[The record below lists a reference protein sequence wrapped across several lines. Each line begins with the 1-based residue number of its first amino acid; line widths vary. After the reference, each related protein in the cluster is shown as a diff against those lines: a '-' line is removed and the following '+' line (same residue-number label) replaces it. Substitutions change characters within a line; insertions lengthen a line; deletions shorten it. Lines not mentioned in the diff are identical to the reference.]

1 MNKTISVTELAH
13 SRTEYAKTRTKLANQ
28 RTYLAYLRTSLAVA
42 ALTATFKQ
50 WYIFS
55 FAMLIVIISAV
66 KYYIINDS
74 IDGSIIP
81 NYLNMIPIS
90 YSILGI
96 IVIYLQYIRKK

>member
-1 MNKTISVTELAH
+1 
-13 SRTEYAKTRTKLANQ
+13 
-28 RTYLAYLRTSLAVA
+28 
-42 ALTATFKQ
+42 
-50 WYIFS
+50 
-55 FAMLIVIISAV
+55 MLIVIISAV